1 MNEVIALS
9 LSFQQWEKSTDEL
22 VALANAITENPSK
35 REMDML
41 LSTGEQVT
49 ISLLTMALQA
59 KRAIMQFH

>member
-9 LSFQQWEKSTDEL
+9 LSFQHGKQAQLKL

-41 LSTGEQVT
+41 LLQENQVT
-49 ISLLTMALQA
+49 Y
-59 KRAIMQFH
+59 FNY